1 MQTEAL
7 QHDAAATLP
16 PAEVYVPPR
25 EFLRDRQD
33 ARAYQRTTLALV
45 LLLYAALAAAMSGWL
60 PVVALAAI
68 VPLLYLRLALALH
81 ELLHIC
87 PADEVSWFHR
97 MTMVLETPL
106 CLGYREHRAIHFL
119 HHRYSSTDRD
129 PERFQ
134 IVGGPW
140 AAFARAL
147 MSPEHHFR
155 AWVRTYGVTRRMKA
169 EVATRA
175 ITFVVVAALNPA
187 VFLVYWLALRMSVG
201 FASYVFHYV
210 LHNDDGRLGTFPLPV
225 SRGVVRAAEVLFG
238 REPMRILTE
247 HERHHQWPRV
257 RARDLVQLPP
267 PTA

>member
-1 MQTEAL
+1 MRPEAL

-16 PAEVYVPPR
+16 TAEVYVPPR
-25 EFLRDRQD
+25 ELLRDTAD
-33 ARAYQRTTLALV
+33 ARAYRRTTLVLV
-45 LLLYAALAAAMSGWL
+45 LLLYAALAGAMLGWIPSL
-60 PVVALAAI
+60 ALAAI
-68 VPLLYLRLALALH
+68 VPLVYLRLALALH

-87 PADEVSWFHR
+87 PADQVSWFHR
-97 MTMVLETPL
+97 LTMVLETPF

-134 IVGGPW
+134 IVGDPW
-140 AAFARAL
+140 GAFARAL
-147 MSPEHHFR
+147 ISPEHHFR
-155 AWVRTYGVTRRMKA
+155 AWWRTYGLTRRMKI
-169 EVATRA
+169 EIVTRA
-175 ITFVVVAALNPA
+175 IAFVVVAVLNPA
-187 VFLVYWLALRMSVG
+187 VFFVYWLALRLSVG

-225 SRGVVRAAEVLFG
+225 SRGVVRAAEWLFG
-238 REPMRILTE
+238 KEPMLILTE